1 MKLDSRIKDKEKIY
15 DVFNCQEARKGST
28 TGYFTDNFAAFADL
42 KTCCRARLVTIEED
56 NPHPFYAG
64 IVDGGCIIKGN
75 FQFFTSVDNTDEGNT
90 AEGKKSRPFTF
101 MEFQDKFTVGM
112 PLKFREKGK
121 FGCERYMILS
131 GYGHELRNGLVTTY
145 IYIGPHP
152 YSLDELFNC
161 YEWQEHYTS
170 DFQPFGVEDTE

>member
-28 TGYFTDNFAAFADL
+28 AGYFTDNFAAFADL

-75 FQFFTSVDNTDEGNT
+75 FQFFTSVDNTAEGNT
-90 AEGKKSRPFTF
+90 AEGKKYRPFTL
-101 MEFQDKFTVGM
+101 MEFTDKFPVGH
-112 PLKFREKGK
+112 PIKFRPKGEA
-121 FGCERYMILS
+121 EREMYLILL
-131 GYGHELRNGLVTTY
+131 GYRLALSKDQTIPYISIGHFTY
-145 IYIGPHP
+145 L
-152 YSLDELFNC
+152 LDELFDE
-161 YEWQEHYTS
+161 YEWQET
-170 DFQPFGVEDTE
+170 DTGGWKPFGVEDTE